1 MNYRNVLNK
10 GTSILKK
17 FSIPS
22 AQIDAE
28 LLLSLAL
35 KKNRE
40 RIILNLEENLNTFQA
55 KNYFQLIER
64 RKKREPIS
72 IILGKKFFW
81 KEEYLVNRNVL
92 TPRFETELLIEQLL
106 KIYKNSERKS
116 VLDIGTGSGCFLISL
131 LKDKNNWLGT
141 GIDISKIALKIAKI
155 NAKIQQVD
163 NRITFIHSDVDKYSG
178 RKYDLIVSN
187 PPYINKIEYSNLD
200 IGVKGYE
207 PKKALYGGIDGLKV
221 IEKVIK
227 KNKIFLKNN
236 GLLAMEIGCG
246 QHYKV
251 IKKLMNNGFYVID
264 EIKDY
269 QNIKRF
275 LLAKKIK

>member
-116 VLDIGTGSGCFLISL
+116 VLDIGTGSGCILISL

-187 PPYINKIEYSNLD
+187 PPYIKKLSINSLD
-200 IGVKGYE
+200 DDIRFYE
-207 PKKALYGGIDGLKV
+207 PKIALDGGIDGLST
-221 IEKVIK
+221 I
-227 KNKIFLKNN
+227 
-236 GLLAMEIGCG
+236 
-246 QHYKV
+246 YKV
-251 IKKLMNNGFYVID
+251 IKKSSKLLKKNGKLIIEIDNKQMSRVKKMLINEKFYVNKLS
-264 EIKDY
+264 KDFSG
-269 QNIKRF
+269 NIRN
-275 LLAKKIK
+275 IISTRI